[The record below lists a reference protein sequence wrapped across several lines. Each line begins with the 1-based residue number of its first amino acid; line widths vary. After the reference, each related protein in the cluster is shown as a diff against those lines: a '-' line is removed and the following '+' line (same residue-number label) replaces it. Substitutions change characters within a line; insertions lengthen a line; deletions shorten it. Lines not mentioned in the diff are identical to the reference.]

1 MHTLLIVEDEK
12 MIRQGIKA
20 MVQRSGVPVDNILEC
35 SNGEDALNLMHTTHV
50 DVMFTDI
57 RMQKMDGIEL
67 VRRVGELDDKP
78 LIVAISGYDDFSYAV
93 EMLRNGV
100 REYLLK
106 PVERDKIA
114 EILRKLNAELEE
126 RTDEQNKDKELG
138 LRQIRDLLD
147 KELDEQKKKLIID
160 KYSLYFFDTLYRVCI
175 YKCEKSKAG
184 NSADDARHQ
193 GHEDPGSKMDGNNYS
208 DQYEAI
214 SFDDQDGSVVILKE
228 DMVRAFIN
236 NEMPDKCAGLSDVH
250 EGLSSLLDAYKE
262 AVSMRKLSFIKG
274 KTCVYGSDKFESVN
288 PNLKEKAKE
297 LLTETERTKRIQI
310 IGTDKTEDV
319 IYRWKQLFK
328 VLENGQIDIEEFCD
342 EMDASLSSIPQV
354 YRDNVTDDDLKM
366 VESLK
371 KLSEYDN
378 LSEYQNLFM
387 DWLLNLNQRLGN
399 RPDDSNIR
407 QKIELARKY
416 INDNYNKDLNMA
428 VVSNYVSMNYSLF
441 SYSFKGYIGKNFV
454 NYLKEIRIEKAKEL
468 LTSTDLKV
476 IEISQEVGYDN
487 EKHFMKTFKAM
498 CGVSPGEYRKNMTT

>member
-20 MVQRSGVPVDNILEC
+20 MVQRSGVPVENILEC

-78 LIVAISGYDDFSYAV
+78 LVVAISGYDDFTYAV

-114 EILRKLNAELEE
+114 EILKKLN
-126 RTDEQNKDKELG
+126 DEIEAKSHAQNKDKELG
-138 LRQIRDLLD
+138 LRQIRDLFD
-147 KELDEQKKKLIID
+147 KSLDEEKKKLIID
-160 KYSLYFFDTLYRVCI
+160 KYSSYFFDTPYRICI
-175 YKCEKSKAG
+175 YKPEKG
-184 NSADDARHQ
+184 
-193 GHEDPGSKMDGNNYS
+193 EEVS
-208 DQYEAI
+208 DQYEGI
-214 SFDDQDGSVVILKE
+214 SFDDKGGSVIILRQ
-228 DMVRAFIN
+228 DMVGAFIN
-236 NEMPDKCAGLSDVH
+236 NEMIDKCAGLSDLH
-250 EGLSSLLDAYKE
+250 EGLSSLPEAYSQ
-262 AVSMRKLSFIKG
+262 ALSMRKLSFIKEG
-274 KTCVYGSDKFESVN
+274 ICTFGTDKFDNVN
-288 PNLKEKAKE
+288 QSLKEKAKD
-297 LLTETERTKRIQI
+297 LLTDTERTKRIQI

-328 VLENGQIDIEEFCD
+328 VLENGQIDIEDFIK
-342 EMDASLSSIPQV
+342 EMDDSLSSIPQV
-354 YRDNVTDDDLKM
+354 YRDNITDEDLNM

-371 KLSEYDN
+371 RVFEYEN

-441 SYSFKGYIGKNFV
+441 SYSFKGYTGKNFV

-468 LTSTDLKV
+468 LKDTDLKV
-476 IEISQEVGYDN
+476 IEISQQVGYDN